1 MAAVYQSLFGG
12 DVYPSLE
19 EKVANLLF
27 NEIDRSVFAE
37 ENKIENLIR
46 LTDYHEKDIADIFNI
61 ADEVALDNYK
71 NILKGKSVVLF
82 FLIPVFEHGLLS
94 RRVYICWV
102 DNQFYFL
109 QKRLIKRRFKRCLWL
124 FE

>member
-1 MAAVYQSLFGG
+1 M
-12 DVYPSLE
+12 
-19 EKVANLLF
+19 K
-27 NEIDRSVFAE
+27 
-37 ENKIENLIR
+37 NLIR

-109 QKRLIKRRFKRCLWL
+109 QKRLIKKKI
-124 FE
+124 

>member
-1 MAAVYQSLFGG
+1 M
-12 DVYPSLE
+12 
-19 EKVANLLF
+19 KNLL
-27 NEIDRSVFAE
+27 
-37 ENKIENLIR
+37 R

-82 FLIPVFEHGLLS
+82 FPNSSIRTRVTFEKGIYLLGGQP
-94 RRVYICWV
+94 ILFQTETL
-102 DNQFYFL
+102 D
-109 QKRLIKRRFKRCLWL
+109 KERRFKRCLWL